1 MRLAKCPQC
10 SAKQRFNKI
19 MFLTLIGSR
28 VCHHCQVRYEMAKL
42 KVSYLTLV
50 VVAPFL
56 FAPIYINYFFYAL
69 AWMAVGLILLLKY
82 MPLRVYGT
90 D

>member
-1 MRLAKCPQC
+1 
-10 SAKQRFNKI
+10 
-19 MFLTLIGSR
+19 
-28 VCHHCQVRYEMAKL
+28 MAKL